1 MSPLSHRI
9 APSILNS
16 DWGNFRASVQMLEE
30 QGCDLIHLDVM
41 DGHFVPNL
49 TLGPALLEH
58 LTKGT
63 KAKFEVHLMVSEP
76 EKWVE
81 PYFTDRTET
90 IMVHPE
96 GVPHVHR
103 VLEQIREL
111 GAKPGIV
118 LNPGTPVCALDWVGD
133 SIEQVLLMTVNPGF
147 GGQKFIRGML
157 PKIAQT
163 KDWLA
168 RRGIEAT
175 CPIEVDGGMNRDTVP
190 EALDAGARIFVV
202 GAAIFMAD
210 DPRKAYRDFA
220 GLVAQKRS

>member
-1 MSPLSHRI
+1 MCKIS
-9 APSILNS
+9 PSILNS
-16 DWGNFRASVQMLEE
+16 DWGDFRGSIQMLEQ

-49 TLGPALLEH
+49 TLGPDLLKH
-58 LTKGT
+58 LSKGT
-63 KAKFEVHLMVSEP
+63 TARFEVHLMVSEP

-90 IMVHPE
+90 ILIHPE

-103 VLEQIREL
+103 ILERIREL

-118 LNPGTPVCALDWVGD
+118 LNPGTPLNALDWVGD
-133 SIEQVLLMTVNPGF
+133 CIEQVLLMTVNPGF

-163 KDWLA
+163 RDWLV
-168 RRGIEAT
+168 RKGIDAT
-175 CPIEVDGGMNRDTVP
+175 CPIEVDGGMNLETVP
-190 EALDAGARIFVV
+190 EALNAGARIFVV

-210 DPRKAYRDFA
+210 DPSKAYRDFVR
-220 GLVAQKRS
+220 LVTK